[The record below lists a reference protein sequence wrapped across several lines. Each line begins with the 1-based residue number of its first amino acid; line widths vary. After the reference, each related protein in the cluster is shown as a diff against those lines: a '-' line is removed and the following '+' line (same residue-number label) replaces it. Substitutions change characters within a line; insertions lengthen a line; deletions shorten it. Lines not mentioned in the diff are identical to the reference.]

1 MEYNNPPHPFSI
13 SPHLHLPCMMQ
24 VQSVQQEISVIRQR
38 AHLPAIIAW
47 YLRHSLCLLVGTAG
61 FIRRGVNDSNRNKN
75 DLWPQCWW
83 PLSRI
88 TPHLLFLILLVSVIK
103 WNNNIIYYNRS
114 NNRSVFG
121 WGTVQ
126 WSEEIAGFIQVEM
139 DVEESVTGG
148 DNMAVQHCPL
158 NMSTLLF
165 QIRTNGGKKHRMNL
179 PFKKI
184 QEKRPRY
191 GIENTSYGVMNPN
204 LKWREVQQ
212 SCL

>member
-1 MEYNNPPHPFSI
+1 
-13 SPHLHLPCMMQ
+13 
-24 VQSVQQEISVIRQR
+24 
-38 AHLPAIIAW
+38 
-47 YLRHSLCLLVGTAG
+47 
-61 FIRRGVNDSNRNKN
+61 
-75 DLWPQCWW
+75 
-83 PLSRI
+83 
-88 TPHLLFLILLVSVIK
+88 
-103 WNNNIIYYNRS
+103 
-114 NNRSVFG
+114 
-121 WGTVQ
+121 
-126 WSEEIAGFIQVEM
+126 M

-165 QIRTNGGKKHRMNL
+165 QICTNGNKKHRMNL

-191 GIENTSYGVMNPN
+191 GIDNTSYGVMNPN

>member
-114 NNRSVFG
+114 NNTGSAVKARIEKQTTRRCGLSPQSLDLNIIRVVRECNTRQRTSREDLWDVVQEV
-121 WGTVQ
+121 WGT
-126 WSEEIAGFIQVEM
+126 IPA
-139 DVEESVTGG
+139 
-148 DNMAVQHCPL
+148 
-158 NMSTLLF
+158 
-165 QIRTNGGKKHRMNL
+165 
-179 PFKKI
+179 
-184 QEKRPRY
+184 
-191 GIENTSYGVMNPN
+191 ENTRQRVHTVE
-204 LKWREVQQ
+204 K
-212 SCL
+212 